1 MMSSATKAK
10 KKYNHKVYDNV
21 WFNCRKG
28 GGEAIAEL
36 ARIVGRSKA
45 DYIRALIATDA
56 RRRGRKDLADKIGGG
71 GVTPPYKA
79 NTEPP
84 EAIRR
89 FLDWLR
95 PRCLAPKSE
104 QEVRLQL
111 MLETLT
117 K

>member
-71 GVTPPYKA
+71 GGSTP
-79 NTEPP
+79 
-84 EAIRR
+84 
-89 FLDWLR
+89 
-95 PRCLAPKSE
+95 
-104 QEVRLQL
+104 LQG
-111 MLETLT
+111 EY
-117 K
+117 